1 MPRNQT
7 IATWLAFVCT
17 ALCRNY
23 ALSQEGLARLIDK
36 YGIIHFL
43 LENYELLHY
52 YSDAAVASEVADF
65 VAQQGGALC
74 SR

>member
-1 MPRNQT
+1 MPQNQT

-17 ALCRNY
+17 ALCHKY
-23 ALSQEGLARLIDK
+23 ALPQEGLARLIDK

-52 YSDAAVASEVADF
+52 YSDATVVGEVADF
-65 VAQQGGALC
+65 VTQQGGTLC
-74 SR
+74 SK